1 MASGNW
7 SETDRPIRP
16 GFYNR
21 FKAAALARIQ
31 MGKRGVVAMPVKAN
45 WGPVKKVVSIT
56 NETKLINEYGS
67 DMNYT
72 AYKLGRLVLLGQPK
86 ELLMYRLTDGTEK
99 EAELKLKAK
108 ISGVDT
114 EVVALKTKY
123 PSSRKFKVSVSP
135 SVIDEELSNITL
147 YEGTRPLY
155 EFKNLGGTAV
165 EIAEAIN
172 SDTEN
177 KWLVATSTYAD
188 DEALELTSTAVSDMT
203 GGKDG
208 ATEVTAE
215 DYIEAMNVFEGRKF
229 NGFALDGIVDQAIH
243 TSVVGWVERN
253 RRVGKKIRAYLG
265 VDKGVTITEANNKS
279 KSINSE
285 GIVNVGV
292 GGILDGIEYTPA
304 ETACYIMG
312 LGEGQD
318 MKECLTNQ
326 TTVFQD
332 VVTHLSH
339 EEVEETILSGTLIL
353 RYDDGVVVVEDDVN
367 TLKRYGQDQNEIWG
381 NLRAI
386 KFIDMVDED
395 TSSTGNRQYVGKV
408 PNGTAGQLAVLSA
421 LKQYFEILQSGQLI
435 EDFKVEIDEDLQ
447 ATAASDEFFWLWDAK
462 YINVMKKIFG
472 TGYIR

>member
-114 EVVALKTKY
+114 EVVTLKTKY

-188 DEALELTSTAVSDMT
+188 
-203 GGKDG
+203 
-208 ATEVTAE
+208 
-215 DYIEAMNVFEGRKF
+215 
-229 NGFALDGIVDQAIH
+229 
-243 TSVVGWVERN
+243 ER
-253 RRVGKKIRAYLG
+253 R
-265 VDKGVTITEANNKS
+265 
-279 KSINSE
+279 
-285 GIVNVGV
+285 
-292 GGILDGIEYTPA
+292 
-304 ETACYIMG
+304 
-312 LGEGQD
+312 
-318 MKECLTNQ
+318 
-326 TTVFQD
+326 
-332 VVTHLSH
+332 
-339 EEVEETILSGTLIL
+339 
-353 RYDDGVVVVEDDVN
+353 
-367 TLKRYGQDQNEIWG
+367 
-381 NLRAI
+381 
-386 KFIDMVDED
+386 
-395 TSSTGNRQYVGKV
+395 GNRSYC
-408 PNGTAGQLAVLSA
+408 
-421 LKQYFEILQSGQLI
+421 
-435 EDFKVEIDEDLQ
+435 
-447 ATAASDEFFWLWDAK
+447 
-462 YINVMKKIFG
+462 
-472 TGYIR
+472 

>member
-1 MASGNW
+1 MASGHW

-45 WGPVKKVVSIT
+45 WGPVGEVVSIT
-56 NETKLINEYGS
+56 NEARLISEYGS

-86 ELLMYRLTDGTEK
+86 ELLLYRLADGTEK
-99 EAELKLKAK
+99 PSSLKLKAEE
-108 ISGVDT
+108 VDVL
-114 EVVALKTKY
+114 ELETKY
-123 PSSRKFKVSVSP
+123 PTTRSFKVIVKP
-135 SVIDEELSNITL
+135 NIVNDETSDIVLL
-147 YEGTRPLY
+147 EGSRPLY
-155 EFKNLGGTAV
+155 EFKGLEGTSS
-165 EIAEAIN
+165 EIAEVIN
-172 SDTEN
+172 KTLDN
-177 KWLVATSTYAD
+177 KWITAKSLTPS
-188 DEALELTSTAVSDMT
+188 DEDPISLDSVVSADMT
-203 GGKDG
+203 GGNDG
-208 ATEVTAE
+208 VAGITAE
-215 DYIEAMNVFEGRKF
+215 DYINAMSVFEGRKF
-229 NGFALDGIVDQAIH
+229 NGFTLDGIVDQAIH
-243 TSVVGWVERN
+243 TSVVGWAERN
-253 RRVGKKIRAYLG
+253 RRVGKKIRVYLG
-265 VDKGVTITEANNKS
+265 VDKEVSITEANNKS

-285 GIVNVGV
+285 GVINVGV
-292 GGILDGIEYTPA
+292 GGILDGMEYTPA

-339 EEVEETILSGTLIL
+339 EEIEETILSGTLIL

-386 KFIDMVDED
+386 KFLDMVDED
-395 TSSTGNRQYVGKV
+395 TSNTGNRQYVGKV
-408 PNGTAGQLAVLSA
+408 PNGTTGQLAVIAA
-421 LKQYFEILQSGQLI
+421 LKQYFEILQSGGLI
-435 EDFKVEIDEDLQ
+435 EDFTVEIDGELQ
-447 ATAASDEFFWLWDAK
+447 STAASDEFFWTWDAK
-462 YINVMKKIFG
+462 YINVMKKIYG